1 MEENKLDLI
10 LVELKKIFNQIEKK
24 FEQVDSKFEQI
35 DSRFEQV
42 DSRFEQIDSRFEQ
55 IDKRIDSLSEE
66 MGAVHRTLFKLDV
79 ETQKNLRILS
89 DAIKL
94 HNDKQLIFEK
104 QLYRLSDQLDNTTF
118 RVSVL
123 EDSIINS

>member
-1 MEENKLDLI
+1 MEENKLDLV
-10 LVELKKIFNQIEKK
+10 LVELKKIFNQIEEK
-24 FEQVDSKFEQI
+24 FEQVDS
-35 DSRFEQV
+35 RFEKI

-55 IDKRIDSLSEE
+55 IDKRIDNLSAE

-104 QLYRLSDQLDNTTF
+104 QLYRLSDKLDNTTF

-123 EDSIINS
+123 EDRIINS